1 MLRRPPRSTRTD
13 TLCPYSTLFRS
24 RADGCAQLGRQ
35 IIFRFAIGRDAV
47 RREALPKCGGAVLV
61 CRGAWPGKTVPIDE
75 QIGRIAVFKTIASNV
90 TRPVGRRANIAKGV
104 LIPPAM
110 LVEPVQA
117 GGTMQPSAGRKWD
130 VVCRN
135 EAQFLARGPGF
146 LKCRICEQG
155 CCGPVDIFAIVAA
168 LGPI

>member
-75 QIGRIAVFKTIASNV
+75 QIGRIAVFKTIASDV
-90 TRPVGRRANIAKGV
+90 ARPVGRRANIAKGV
-104 LIPPAM
+104 LIPPD
-110 LVEPVQA
+110 LHVEPVQA
-117 GGTMQPSAGRKWD
+117 GGPMKPSAGRKWAF
-130 VVCRN
+130 VCRN
-135 EAQFLARGPGF
+135 QTQFLSRGPGF
-146 LKCRICEQG
+146 LSTPLGAKG
-155 CCGPVDIFAIVAA
+155 CC
-168 LGPI
+168 